1 MKLPEFSVN
10 RRVTV
15 IMLTI
20 LVIILGIVAFTQ
32 LGLEML
38 PDLDYPT
45 ISIVTTYPGA
55 SSEDVEEMITKTLE
69 RSIAGAKGV
78 KNVKSE
84 SMEGI
89 SLIMVEFVWGTN
101 LDFAAQDLRD
111 AIEWS
116 LDYLPT
122 SAKRPM
128 VMKFNLSQ
136 MPILYYGITGM
147 ENAFELR
154 KLIEDEIEPK
164 LKHLDGVAA
173 IEVWGGEQ
181 AEKQVII
188 DKVKLEQN
196 NISIDELVAI
206 LSTQNL
212 NKTAGYIEKRQDEF
226 LLRIIGEY
234 KSIKEIENTPIS
246 ITKAGNVI
254 YIKDIAK
261 VVDGF
266 KEKRYYLRTN
276 GKPTVILFASKE
288 SGANTVTVSERIK
301 KELEIIKKELPQAIQ
316 FAEVFDQGHIVS
328 RVTTRTGSDLMF
340 GGLLAI
346 LIMFLFL
353 RNWRPT
359 SIISL
364 AIPISVI
371 ATFIPIYLA
380 KYSLNIMTLGGLA
393 LGVGM
398 LVDNAI
404 IVIENIYRHLEMGEG
419 KIPSAKI
426 GASEVGMAITAS
438 TLTTIAVFLPMIF
451 AGGFT
456 GQLVRGLALTVAFAL
471 CASLFVALTI
481 VPMIASIIFKK
492 RKSGKEYQ
500 EATGKMFIGIRNKY
514 LKLLNLSLRH
524 RAKTL
529 IMMGIIFIIAIALI
543 PLIGTEFIPKTDMPM
558 QTLNI
563 KTPIGTSLE
572 ETNTFVSQIE
582 EIVGNIK
589 EVKYVMGMVGPMTE
603 GGAAADPTNPQ
614 STNEAQ
620 VFFRL
625 FDKEER
631 ERSSEEIV
639 EEVRSKIPKL
649 EGVELTFVDMSGQ
662 MMGGTESPISIKL
675 FGKDLPVLK
684 SIGEEIENKIVNI
697 QGVCDVD
704 NSYKQGKPELHIH
717 IDRDKAF
724 RYGLTILQV
733 ASVVKTATFGTVAGV
748 FREAGDEIDILVR
761 LDEESRNSLQD
772 VENLSITSPL
782 GFTIPLKQVAT
793 FEMGEGP
800 IKISREHQTRKVTIS
815 ANVVRK
821 EYKLFGLI
829 KMTKRDIGSTVKE
842 IQTSIKDIKDNLSI
856 GYFIEFGGAYE
867 DMKETFK
874 TLFYALLLAALLV
887 YVILS
892 SLFESFKQPL
902 VIMFTL
908 PLAYVGVI
916 FILFIT
922 GSTLSA
928 ISFVGIIVL
937 SGIVVND
944 GIVLIDHANQLRR
957 KGLEPQKAIIQAG
970 SDRMR
975 PVLITSIT
983 TIGGMFP
990 MAISTGQGSAMRAP
1004 MAIAVIGG
1012 LITATFFTLL
1022 IIPTIYSIVERIS
1035 YKKKK
1040 EL

>member
-1 MKLPEFSVN
+1 MPLWQNIGERMKLPEFSVN

-196 NISIDELVAI
+196 NISINELVAI
-206 LSTQNL
+206 LSAQNL

-246 ITKAGNVI
+246 ITKTGNVI
-254 YIKDIAK
+254 YIKDVAK
-261 VVDGF
+261 IVDGF

-276 GKPTVILFASKE
+276 GKPTVILFVSKE
-288 SGANTVTVSERIK
+288 SGANTVTVSEKVK
-301 KELEIIKKELPQAIQ
+301 KELEIIKKELPHTIQ
-316 FAEVFDQGHIVS
+316 FSEVFDQGHIVS

-492 RKSGKEYQ
+492 RKTGKEYQ

-529 IMMGIIFIIAIALI
+529 IAMAIVFIIAIALI

-649 EGVELTFVDMSGQ
+649 EGVELTFLDMSSQ

-684 SIGEEIENKIVNI
+684 SISEEIENRIVNI
-697 QGVCDVD
+697 QAVCDVD

-724 RYGLTILQV
+724 RYGLTISQV

-761 LDEESRNSLQD
+761 LDEECRNSLQD
-772 VENLSITSPL
+772 IENLNITSPL
-782 GFTIPLKQVAT
+782 GFTIPLKQVANI
-793 FEMGEGP
+793 EKGEGP
-800 IKISREHQTRKVTIS
+800 IKISREHQTRKMTIS
-815 ANVVRK
+815 ANVV
-821 EYKLFGLI
+821 G
-829 KMTKRDIGSTVKE
+829 RDLGSTTKE
-842 IQTSIKDIKDNLSI
+842 IQTVIKNIKENLPI

-957 KGLEPQKAIIQAG
+957 KGMEPQKAIIQAG

-1040 EL
+1040 

>member
-1 MKLPEFSVN
+1 MPLWQNIGERMKLPEFSVN

-15 IMLTI
+15 IMITI

-206 LSTQNL
+206 LSAQNL

-226 LLRIIGEY
+226 LIRIIGEY

-246 ITKAGNVI
+246 ITKTGNVI
-254 YIKDIAK
+254 YIKDVAK
-261 VVDGF
+261 IVDGF

-276 GKPTVILFASKE
+276 GKPTVILFVSKE
-288 SGANTVTVSERIK
+288 SGANTVTVSEKVK
-301 KELEIIKKELPQAIQ
+301 KELEIIKKELPHTIQ
-316 FAEVFDQGHIVS
+316 FSEVFDQGHIVS

-492 RKSGKEYQ
+492 RKTGKEYQ

-529 IMMGIIFIIAIALI
+529 IAMAIVFIIAIALI

-649 EGVELTFVDMSGQ
+649 EGVELTFLDMSSQ

-684 SIGEEIENKIVNI
+684 SISEEIENRIVNI
-697 QGVCDVD
+697 QAVCDVD
-704 NSYKQGKPELHIH
+704 NSYKQGKPELHIYV
-717 IDRDKAF
+717 DRDKAF
-724 RYGLTILQV
+724 RYGLTISQV

-761 LDEESRNSLQD
+761 LDEKSRNSLQD
-772 VENLSITSPL
+772 IENLNITSPL
-782 GFTIPLKQVAT
+782 GFTIPLKQVANI
-793 FEMGEGP
+793 EKGEGP
-800 IKISREHQTRKVTIS
+800 IKISREHQTRKMTIS
-815 ANVVRK
+815 ANVV
-821 EYKLFGLI
+821 G
-829 KMTKRDIGSTVKE
+829 RDLGSTTKE
-842 IQTSIKDIKDNLSI
+842 IQTVIKNIKENLPI

-957 KGLEPQKAIIQAG
+957 KGMEPQKAIIQAG

-1040 EL
+1040 

>member
-1 MKLPEFSVN
+1 MPLWQNIGERMKLPEFSVN

-15 IMLTI
+15 IMITI

-206 LSTQNL
+206 LSAQNL

-226 LLRIIGEY
+226 LIRIIGEY

-246 ITKAGNVI
+246 ITKTGNVI
-254 YIKDIAK
+254 YIKDVAK
-261 VVDGF
+261 IVDGF

-276 GKPTVILFASKE
+276 GKPTVILFVSKE
-288 SGANTVTVSERIK
+288 SGANTVTVSEKVK
-301 KELEIIKKELPQAIQ
+301 KELEIIKKELPHTIQ
-316 FAEVFDQGHIVS
+316 FSEVFDQGHIVS

-492 RKSGKEYQ
+492 RKTGKEYQ

-529 IMMGIIFIIAIALI
+529 IAMAIVFIIAIALI

-649 EGVELTFVDMSGQ
+649 EGVELTFLDMSSQ

-684 SIGEEIENKIVNI
+684 SISEEIENRIVNI
-697 QGVCDVD
+697 QAVCDVD
-704 NSYKQGKPELHIH
+704 NSYKQGKPELHIYV
-717 IDRDKAF
+717 DRDKAF
-724 RYGLTILQV
+724 RYGLTISQV

-761 LDEESRNSLQD
+761 LDEECRNSLQD
-772 VENLSITSPL
+772 IENLNITSPL
-782 GFTIPLKQVAT
+782 GFTIPLKQVANI
-793 FEMGEGP
+793 EKGEGP
-800 IKISREHQTRKVTIS
+800 IKISREHQTRKMTIS
-815 ANVVRK
+815 ANVV
-821 EYKLFGLI
+821 G
-829 KMTKRDIGSTVKE
+829 RDLGSTTKE
-842 IQTSIKDIKDNLSI
+842 IQTVIKNIKENLPI

-957 KGLEPQKAIIQAG
+957 KGMEPQKAIIQAG

-1040 EL
+1040 

>member
-10 RRVTV
+10 RKVTI

-20 LVIILGIVAFTQ
+20 LVIILGIVTFTQ
-32 LGLEML
+32 LGFEML
-38 PDLDYPT
+38 PDLDFPT

-55 SSEDVEEMITKTLE
+55 ASEDVEEMITKNLE
-69 RSIAGAKGV
+69 MSIAGVKRV
-78 KNVKSE
+78 KNIKSE

-111 AIEWS
+111 AIDWS
-116 LDYLPT
+116 LDYLPIG
-122 SAKRPM
+122 AKRPM
-128 VMKFNLSQ
+128 VMKFNLSD
-136 MPILYYGITGM
+136 MPIMFYGIIGM
-147 ENAFELR
+147 ENTFELR
-154 KLIEDEIEPK
+154 KLIEDEVEPK
-164 LKHLDGVAA
+164 LKHLDGVAS
-173 IEVWGGEQ
+173 IMVMGGEE

-196 NISIDELVAI
+196 NISIDEVVAI
-206 LSTQNL
+206 LSAQNL
-212 NKTAGYIEKRQDEF
+212 NMTGGYVEKRQDEF
-226 LLRIIGEY
+226 LMRTMGEF
-234 KSIKEIENTPIS
+234 KTIKEIENTPIS
-246 ITKAGNVI
+246 MSKTGKVI
-254 YIKDIAK
+254 YVKDIAE

-266 KEKRYYLRTN
+266 KEKRYYIRTN
-276 GKPTVILFASKE
+276 REPTVMMMVSKE
-288 SGANTVTVSERIK
+288 SGANTLTVSENVK
-301 KELEIIKKELPQAIQ
+301 KELELIKNELPPSVQ

-328 RVTTRTGSDLMF
+328 RITSKTGSNLIV

-359 SIISL
+359 SVISL

-404 IVIENIYRHLEMGEG
+404 VVIENIYRHLEKGAK
-419 KIPSAKI
+419 KIPAAKI

-438 TLTTIAVFLPMIF
+438 TLTTIAVFAPMIF

-481 VPMIASIIFKK
+481 VPLIASVIFKK
-492 RKSGKEYQ
+492 RASGKEY
-500 EATGKMFIGIRNKY
+500 EKATGKMFIAIRKKY
-514 LKLLNLSLRH
+514 LKLLNWSLQH
-524 RAKTL
+524 RVKTL
-529 IMMGIIFIIAIALI
+529 ITMVIIFIIAVALV

-563 KTPIGTSLE
+563 KTPVGTSLE
-572 ETNTFVSQIE
+572 ETNSFVSQVE
-582 EIVGNIK
+582 EIVSDIK
-589 EVKYVMGMVGPMTE
+589 EVQYIMAMVGPMTE
-603 GGAAADPTNPQ
+603 GGAASDPTNPQ
-614 STNEAQ
+614 SSNEAQ

-631 ERSSEEIV
+631 ERNSEEILN
-639 EEVRSKIPKL
+639 ELRGKIPKL
-649 EGVELTFVDMSGQ
+649 EGMELTFLDISGQ
-662 MMGGTESPISIKL
+662 MMGGSDSPISLKL
-675 FGKDLPVLK
+675 FGKDLPALK
-684 SIGEEIENKIVNI
+684 SMGKEIESKIINI
-697 QGVCDVD
+697 QGIYDVD
-704 NSYKQGKPELHIH
+704 NSFKQAKPELHIY

-724 RYGLTILQV
+724 HYGLTMAQV
-733 ASVVKTATFGTVAGV
+733 ASAVRTATFGTVAGI
-748 FREAGDEIDILVR
+748 FREAGDEINILVR
-761 LDEESRNSLQD
+761 LEEENRKSLQD
-772 VENLSITSPL
+772 IENLSITTPI

-815 ANVVRK
+815 ANVV
-821 EYKLFGLI
+821 G
-829 KMTKRDIGSTVKE
+829 RDLGSTVNE
-842 IQTSIKDIKDNLSI
+842 IKAAIKDIKDNLPI
-856 GYFIEFGGAYE
+856 GYFLEFGGAYE
-867 DMKETFK
+867 DMKETFI
-874 TLFYALLLAALLV
+874 TLLYALLLAALLV
-887 YVILS
+887 YVILA

-908 PLAYVGVI
+908 PLAYVGVV
-916 FILFIT
+916 FMLLIT
-922 GSTLSA
+922 GTTLSA

-937 SGIVVND
+937 SGIVVNN
-944 GIVLIDHANQLRR
+944 GIVLIDHINLLRR
-957 KGLEPQKAIIQAG
+957 SGMETHKAIIQGG

-975 PVLITSIT
+975 PVLITAIT
-983 TIGGMFP
+983 TIGGMLP
-990 MAISTGQGSAMRAP
+990 MAVSTGQGSEMRAP
-1004 MAIAVIGG
+1004 LAIAVIGG
-1012 LITATFFTLL
+1012 LITATFFTLI
-1022 IIPTIYSIVERIS
+1022 IIPTIYTIV
-1035 YKKKK
+1035 
-1040 EL
+1040 